1 MKKTRPSN
9 VILRAFGAIFL
20 SLVLFAIGAI
30 INHILKQARGS
41 NEGLGEPE
49 QELVN

>member
-9 VILRAFGAIFL
+9 RKIRAFGAIFS
-20 SLVLFAIGAI
+20 SLVLLAIGSI
-30 INHILKQARGS
+30 INHVLKQVGES

-49 QELVN
+49 QDLVN

>member
-9 VILRAFGAIFL
+9 ILIRAFGAIFL
-20 SLVLFAIGAI
+20 ILVLFAIGSI
-30 INHILKQARGS
+30 INHVFKGIGES

>member
-1 MKKTRPSN
+1 MRKTRPSN
-9 VILRAFGAIFL
+9 ILIRAFGAIFL
-20 SLVLFAIGAI
+20 ILVLFAIGSI
-30 INHILKQARGS
+30 INHILKQVRES